1 MALGFGGL
9 QFGEDVD
16 IAGALQGIS
25 QAIGNSAGIY
35 ERATTK
41 VSDLAKEIAN
51 MNIDYLKQT
60 SQQSQQL
67 LAPFQ
72 QAGAS
77 GISALQNLLGVNG
90 LAAQQQA
97 AQGIIGAS
105 TGSVQQANINV
116 LNSLFGGGFG
126 PVAGGQQV
134 SPQAP
139 QQPSMTD
146 PMIGYNQA
154 KTDLQA
160 AQQAVQQNPNS
171 PEANQAFQAANAKW
185 QTMNTPQALS
195 SIVGQNQAFNQANN
209 QYQQQLSAFNQQQGQ
224 MSGMNQ
230 GQASTS
236 PFANLLNRSPEQYAQ
251 SLGQTG
257 INLAESATD
266 AFRNNTI
273 VNQSLNAMN
282 RLGGEAVQN
291 SAAARGM
298 LNSGNTLSELY
309 NQGQAIAGQYLIPQ
323 ITSLSNNIMGN
334 VGSAGN
340 AMLSAQQGLAGGIT
354 SSMLGANTSIANS
367 AMGNQLSG
375 LQGLM
380 GQGLNSA
387 QTQAGVLTGL
397 GGAVAGQNTNMANT
411 QSNAILSNAQQQ
423 SNALMSNAQLQLSAA
438 QANLR
443 PSSGGMLEGLGS
455 AFAGAGLGTL
465 AAALPMML

>member
-25 QAIGNSAGIY
+25 SAIGQSAQIY
-35 ERATTK
+35 SQATTQ

-90 LAAQQQA
+90 VAAQQQA

-105 TGSVQQANINV
+105 TGAVQQSNINV

-126 PVAGGQQV
+126 PVAGNQQIAA
-134 SPQAP
+134 QAP
-139 QQPSMTD
+139 TAPSMAN
-146 PMIGYNQA
+146 PMNSYNQA
-154 KTDLQA
+154 KSTLQA
-160 AQQAVQQNPNS
+160 AQQAAQQNPNN
-171 PEANQAFQAANAKW
+171 PQAQQALQQASQQW
-185 QTMNTPQALS
+185 QTLNTPEALS
-195 SIVGQNQAFNQANN
+195 SLVGSNQAFNQANN
-209 QYQQQLSAFNQQQGQ
+209 QYQQQLSAFNQQQSQMGGQ
-224 MSGMNQ
+224 Q
-230 GQASTS
+230 QAGTGSS
-236 PFANLLNRSPEQYAQ
+236 PFANLLNRTPEQYAQ
-251 SLGQTG
+251 GLTQTG
-257 INLAESATD
+257 IGLAESATD

-273 VNQSLNAMN
+273 VQQSLNAMN
-282 RLGGEAVQN
+282 QLGGQAVQN

-323 ITSLSNNIMGN
+323 ITSLSNNIIGN

-354 SSMLGANTSIANS
+354 SSMLGANTSMAQN

-375 LQGLM
+375 LQGLV

-423 SNALMSNAQLQLSAA
+423 ANALQSNAQLQLSAA

-443 PSSGGMLEGLGS
+443 PSQGGILEGLGS
-455 AFAGAGLGTL
+455 AFAGAAAGTGLM
-465 AAALPMML
+465 AAMMI